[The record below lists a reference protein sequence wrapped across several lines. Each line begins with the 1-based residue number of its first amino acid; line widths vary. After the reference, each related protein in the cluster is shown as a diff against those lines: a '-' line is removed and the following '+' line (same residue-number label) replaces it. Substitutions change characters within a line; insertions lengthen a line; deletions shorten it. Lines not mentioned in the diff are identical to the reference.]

1 MRKIHLALE
10 HPDDLLVRMP
20 MRTGMRPRLDFPP
33 HDHSM
38 LARKNAAL
46 DFVSDTLPRQLLE
59 RAEPR
64 HQRHDVPSVALPGT
78 L

>member
-1 MRKIHLALE
+1 
-10 HPDDLLVRMP
+10 MP

-38 LARKNAAL
+38 LSRNNAAL
-46 DFVSDTLPRQLLE
+46 DFVIDALPRQFLE